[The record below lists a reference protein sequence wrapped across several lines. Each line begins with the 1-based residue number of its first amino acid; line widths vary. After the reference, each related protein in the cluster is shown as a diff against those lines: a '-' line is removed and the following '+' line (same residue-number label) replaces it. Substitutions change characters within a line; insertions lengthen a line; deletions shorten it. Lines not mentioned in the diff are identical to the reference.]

1 MDFGGCGLVEEAAQV
16 ERRGPGRILMFAHGG
31 DMAALLQME
40 IICRRRP
47 QRLDL
52 ALDRLAALTAFV
64 GRNIDARSGLQGKV
78 MIKQIAHGSRSE
90 EHTSELQSLMRISY
104 AVFCLN
110 KKNTQVNRDHSNNR
124 QRKTQIK

>member
-1 MDFGGCGLVEEAAQV
+1 MRKPDHLERTMDFGACDLVEEAAQV
-16 ERRGPGRILMFAHGG
+16 ERREPGRILMFAHGG

-52 ALDRLAALTAFV
+52 ALERLAALTAFV

-78 MIKQIAHGSRSE
+78 MIKQIAHGSWGPRPG
-90 EHTSELQSLMRISY
+90 TSEHNMRI
-104 AVFCLN
+104 
-110 KKNTQVNRDHSNNR
+110 
-124 QRKTQIK
+124 